1 MRNIQFE
8 SVSQPSGNLYNRHT
22 GSLIFRGETFEKN
35 SRENGTREFTI
46 IFEEFEIR
54 ERLSPIRS
62 LGNFAREEARVKSD
76 STDSKMNGG
85 PVCFR
90 SKGERETRF
99 PACSKHWLS
108 GCKCRGLAR
117 AFLARGLET
126 VRSGLIEKLLPLK
139 RRAVPLLSNRT
150 RRSADTREL
159 ETFHGAMTLS

>member
-35 SRENGTREFTI
+35 SRENGTREFII

-85 PVCFR
+85 
-90 SKGERETRF
+90 
-99 PACSKHWLS
+99 
-108 GCKCRGLAR
+108 
-117 AFLARGLET
+117 
-126 VRSGLIEKLLPLK
+126 LLPIRERGKPDFPRVLSTGYLDVNAEDWQGCFLRVDLK
-139 RRAVPLLSNRT
+139 RCAP
-150 RRSADTREL
+150 A
-159 ETFHGAMTLS
+159 

>member
-35 SRENGTREFTI
+35 SRENGTREFII

-85 PVCFR
+85 LLSIR
-90 SKGERETRF
+90 ERGKPDFPRVLSTGYLDVNAEDWQGRF
-99 PACSKHWLS
+99 L
-108 GCKCRGLAR
+108 R
-117 AFLARGLET
+117 
-126 VRSGLIEKLLPLK
+126 VDLK
-139 RRAVPLLSNRT
+139 RCAP
-150 RRSADTREL
+150 A
-159 ETFHGAMTLS
+159 

>member
-35 SRENGTREFTI
+35 SRENGTREFII

-85 PVCFR
+85 
-90 SKGERETRF
+90 
-99 PACSKHWLS
+99 L
-108 GCKCRGLAR
+108 L
-117 AFLARGLET
+117 
-126 VRSGLIEKLLPLK
+126 LIEG
-139 RRAVPLLSNRT
+139 
-150 RRSADTREL
+150 REGNPISRV
-159 ETFHGAMTLS
+159 F